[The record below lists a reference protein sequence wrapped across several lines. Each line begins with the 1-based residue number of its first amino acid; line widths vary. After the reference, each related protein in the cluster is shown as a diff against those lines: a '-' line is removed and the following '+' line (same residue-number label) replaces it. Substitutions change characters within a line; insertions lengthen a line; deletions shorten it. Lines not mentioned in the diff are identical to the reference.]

1 MWVVEEGALPE
12 KEVEGPLAGVVV
24 LGEEIAFWAM
34 ELLVEGGIPMDG
46 EGKGRKLLP
55 FLQQIGAVQPQA
67 VGVLVCLLLS
77 VEAGQGCG
85 NKENCE

>member
-1 MWVVEEGALPE
+1 M
-12 KEVEGPLAGVVV
+12 EGPLAGAVGS
-24 LGEEIAFWAM
+24 GEEVDFWAM

-46 EGKGRKLLP
+46 EGKGRKLLS
-55 FLQQIGAVQPQA
+55 FLQRIGAVQPQA
-67 VGVLVCLLLS
+67 VGVLACLLLS

>member
-1 MWVVEEGALPE
+1 M
-12 KEVEGPLAGVVV
+12 AGVVV
-24 LGEEIAFWAM
+24 PGEEVDFWAM

-55 FLQQIGAVQPQA
+55 FLQLFGAVQLQA
-67 VGVLVCLLLS
+67 VGVVAGLLLS

-85 NKENCE
+85 NKENYE

>member
-12 KEVEGPLAGVVV
+12 KEVEGPLAGAVV
-24 LGEEIAFWAM
+24 LGEEIDFWAM

-55 FLQQIGAVQPQA
+55 FLQRIGAVQLQA
-67 VGVLVCLLLS
+67 VGVLAGLLLS

-85 NKENCE
+85 NKENYE